1 MVTTIQKVIFPNS
14 THSVPH
20 ISILK
25 FSIPST
31 FTKMVTQ
38 LNSILKK
45 STATITQYY
54 VTF

>member
-14 THSVPH
+14 THSVQH
-20 ISILK
+20 VSTLK

-38 LNSILKK
+38 INSVIKNLPQLLHN
-45 STATITQYY
+45 IT
-54 VTF
+54 